1 MKGISYHLLI
11 HGPDRIQ
18 TPLIRTGE
26 RGSGEFR
33 EASWDEVLE
42 RIAGELERIGERWG
56 WDTVHVFSQVPGS
69 GYVQKGAAYRA
80 CAALGMTHGTS
91 FDFNGDLPMGM
102 PITFGVQ
109 NAEHESKDW
118 ANSRFILLIGANPL
132 ETRIPDVH
140 FVHDAVEKGAR
151 LVVVD
156 PTFSSTAAKADA
168 WLQIKP
174 GTDAALGL
182 ALCRQ
187 VVADGKADWDF
198 MRTYTDAPLLVRARH
213 RQAAARG
220 RAGRRRGPG
229 PGPGRRRRPRRVRKQ
244 APPVGTAPAPAAR
257 PGGARPAADPRRPL
271 RRLGLRPGGARHH
284 RHRPAGS
291 PRRRAARARGHVHR
305 ASSPT
310 ARGSR

>member
-1 MKGISYHLLI
+1 M
-11 HGPDRIQ
+11 
-18 TPLIRTGE
+18 RTGA

-33 EASWDEVLE
+33 EATWDEVLKQ
-42 RIAGELERIGERWG
+42 IAGELKRIGGEWG
-56 WDTVHVFSQVPGS
+56 WDSVHVFSQVPGS
-69 GYVQKGAAYRA
+69 GYIQKGAAYRA
-80 CAALGMTHGTS
+80 CAALGMVHGTS

-140 FVHDAVEKGAR
+140 FIHDAVDAGAR

-182 ALCRQ
+182 ALSQAGPRRRHGRLGLH
-187 VVADGKADWDF
+187 AHLHRRA
-198 MRTYTDAPLLVRARH
+198 APRAHRH
-213 RQAAARG
+213 RQAPARG
-220 RAGRRRGPG
+220 RAGRRRGP
-229 PGPGRRRRPRRVRKQ
+229 
-244 APPVGTAPAPAAR
+244 
-257 PGGARPAADPRRPL
+257 
-271 RRLGLRPGGARHH
+271 
-284 RHRPAGS
+284 
-291 PRRRAARARGHVHR
+291 
-305 ASSPT
+305 
-310 ARGSR
+310 